1 MLDLA
6 ILGLLFEQEMH
17 GYEIR
22 RRLRDE
28 LGLFA
33 NISFGS
39 LYPALSR
46 LERSGA
52 VTVTASGGTAD
63 TPIPA
68 TGSLSGERAGLR
80 ARRAGAGLG
89 TKRSRKVYRIT
100 DTGRHLFEQL
110 LEGEEPAGG
119 DDARSF
125 GLRLA
130 FARHL
135 APSARLALLERRRAQ
150 LSRRLATDLVRA
162 SGERLDVY
170 TRSLVEHSTEATEHD
185 IAWLDRLID
194 AERQRQSVTRPD
206 GDGDQAAPWPDPT
219 TEIHNTDDGDPHAGD
234 ALSSTSPSGAS

>member
-6 ILGLLFEQEMH
+6 ILGLLHDQELH

-46 LERSGA
+46 LEKATA
-52 VTVTASGGTAD
+52 VTVTASVGG
-63 TPIPA
+63 PPA
-68 TGSLSGERAGLR
+68 APLPSTGSLGGERAGLR
-80 ARRAGAGLG
+80 ARRSGTARG

-100 DTGRHLFEQL
+100 DRGRELFEQL
-110 LEGEEPAGG
+110 LDADEPAGT

-130 FARHL
+130 FARYL
-135 APSARLALLERRRAQ
+135 APQARLGLLERRRSQ
-150 LSRRLATDLVRA
+150 LTRRLAVDRA
-162 SGERLDVY
+162 RAAGERLDVY
-170 TRSLVEHSTEATEHD
+170 SRSLVEHSTEATEHD
-185 IAWLDRLID
+185 IAWLDRLIEF
-194 AERQRQSVTRPD
+194 ERQKQT
-206 GDGDQAAPWPDPT
+206 APRSESREPRT
-219 TEIHNTDDGDPHAGD
+219 GD
-234 ALSSTSPSGAS
+234 AVTATKGTQP

>member
-52 VTVTASGGTAD
+52 VTVTGSGAAA

-80 ARRAGAGLG
+80 ARRTGAPLG

-100 DTGRHLFEQL
+100 DPGRALFEQL
-110 LEGEEPAGG
+110 LEGEEPAGA

-150 LSRRLATDLVRA
+150 LTRRLATDLVRA
-162 SGERLDVY
+162 SGDRLDVY

-185 IAWLDRLID
+185 IAWLDRLIE
-194 AERQRQSVTRPD
+194 AERQK
-206 GDGDQAAPWPDPT
+206 QAAGRAESAAPADSDT
-219 TEIHNTDDGDPHAGD
+219 TTTDLGEPHAGD
-234 ALSSTSPSGAS
+234 ALSSTSPSGTS